1 MYPRST
7 KSYYLEIK
15 LIRLDSKMDETTM
28 NKNIPISPIGRQLQ
42 SNLWFKIGEIVV
54 LFLIVLA
61 FVGLILPLVGD
72 DLVLKQLVVW
82 IANILMLVYV
92 AAGIMLRGEKWR
104 NFGLTFKSVTI
115 KESVRVFLLSILVLF
130 LALLGFVI
138 GSIIMANIT
147 GIPEG
152 SADMSGY
159 EYFKDNIGMLIL
171 TLVGVY
177 IASSFGEEVI
187 YRAFL
192 INRIS
197 EIGKSS
203 KNATIIAVVLSSI
216 IFGLIHYDWGPMGIV
231 QTGFMGLALGIC
243 YIKLKKRLWI
253 LVLAHA
259 YMDTIL
265 MVQLY
270 LASN

>member
-1 MYPRST
+1 MIE
-7 KSYYLEIK
+7 K
-15 LIRLDSKMDETTM
+15 M
-28 NKNIPISPIGRQLQ
+28 NKVPLTKLGRQLQ
-42 SNLWFKIGEIVV
+42 KNKLVKIGEI
-54 LFLIVLA
+54 LFLFILA
-61 FVGLILPLVGD
+61 YTFIRLIMPLVGD
-72 DLVLKQLVVW
+72 NLILKQTVLW
-82 IANILMLVYV
+82 IANILMLIYV
-92 AAGIMLRGEKWR
+92 WIGLKLRRESWED
-104 NFGLTFKSVTI
+104 FGLTFKSISFKSAI
-115 KESVRVFLLSILVLF
+115 KVLLLSLLVF
-130 LALLGFVI
+130 VLAVAGFII

-152 SADMSGY
+152 ANMTGY
-159 EYFKDNIGMLIL
+159 DYLKDNIAMLLL

-177 IASSFGEEVI
+177 IVSSFGEEVI
-187 YRAFL
+187 YRGFL

-197 EIGKSS
+197 QIGTDS
-203 KNATIIAVVLSSI
+203 KKATIIAVILSSI
-216 IFGLIHYDWGPMGIV
+216 IFGLIHYEWGPMGMV

-253 LVLAHA
+253 LILAHA

>member
-1 MYPRST
+1 MPQEENIVLTDQLGKQLST
-7 KSYYLEIK
+7 NSL
-15 LIRLDSKMDETTM
+15 
-28 NKNIPISPIGRQLQ
+28 
-42 SNLWFKIGEIVV
+42 FKIGEIIL
-54 LFLIVLA
+54 LFILIITFVRLIIPLA
-61 FVGLILPLVGD
+61 GDNLIQR
-72 DLVLKQLVVW
+72 QLVVW

-92 AAGIMLRGEKWR
+92 WTGIKLRREKLSD
-104 NFGLTFKSVTI
+104 FGLTFKSLSLREAVKI
-115 KESVRVFLLSILVLF
+115 FLLSIMV
-130 LALLGFVI
+130 LALALVGFMI

-147 GIPEG
+147 GIPET

-159 EYFKDNIGMLIL
+159 DYFKGNIGMLIL
-171 TLVGVY
+171 TLGGVY

-197 EIGKSS
+197 ELGQKT
-203 KNATIIAVVLSSI
+203 KNATIIAVILSSI

-231 QTGFMGLALGIC
+231 QTGFMGLVLGIC
-243 YIKLKKRLWI
+243 YVKLKKRLWI
-253 LVLAHA
+253 LILAHA

-265 MVQLY
+265 MLQLY

>member
-1 MYPRST
+1 MSR
-7 KSYYLEIK
+7 E
-15 LIRLDSKMDETTM
+15 E
-28 NKNIPISPIGRQLQ
+28 NIVLTNQLGKQLQ
-42 SNLWFKIGEIVV
+42 ANALFKIGEIIV
-54 LFLIVLA
+54 LFIIVIA
-61 FVGLILPLVGD
+61 FVGLIIPLVGD
-72 DLVLKQLVVW
+72 NLIQKQLLVW
-82 IANILMLVYV
+82 IANILMLCYV
-92 AAGIMLRGEKWR
+92 WIGIKLRGEKWSD
-104 NFGLTFKSVTI
+104 FGLTMKTLSLREVVKTFM
-115 KESVRVFLLSILVLF
+115 LSILVLAF
-130 LALLGFVI
+130 ALAGFII

-159 EYFKDNIGMLIL
+159 DYFKDNIGMLLL
-171 TLVGVY
+171 TLGGVY

-197 EIGKSS
+197 ELGQKT
-203 KNATIIAVVLSSI
+203 KKATIIAVILSSI
-216 IFGLIHYDWGPMGIV
+216 IFGLVHYDWGPMGIV

-243 YIKLKKRLWI
+243 YVKLKKRLWI
-253 LVLAHA
+253 LILAHA
-259 YMDTIL
+259 YMDTVL